1 MVCLPRRQ
9 TLRIKWWG
17 KKTVDIR
24 ALMELGF
31 SRGARHLSN
40 HHTHNCETATMT
52 GAPNG
57 KCVGGWRQV
66 EDRNVT

>member
-1 MVCLPRRQ
+1 MPAPAPDIENKVVR
-9 TLRIKWWG
+9 
-17 KKTVDIR
+17 KKTVDIP

-31 SRGARHLSN
+31 SWGARHLSN
-40 HHTHNCETATMT
+40 HHTHNCETATVT